1 MLIIMTSTAA
11 ADRCAPPGWCP
22 GGAHSGA
29 HARINHS
36 AQLHWPESEKKYH
49 VPPIHTQPVT
59 IAPDSFKKYHESP
72 IRSQPVTI
80 APSAGFR

>member
-1 MLIIMTSTAA
+1 MVTSTVA

-22 GGAHSGA
+22 RGAHSGA

-36 AQLHWPESEKKYH
+36 AQLHWPKSEKKYH

-59 IAPDSFKKYHESP
+59 ITPDSFKKYQESP
-72 IRSQPVTI
+72 TRNQPVTI
-80 APSAGFR
+80 APLPGSK